1 MMTTPD
7 IKGVLEPLD
16 QLMTSGEAVPIGQSG
31 PVLLSGLDALFEVR
45 RRVGQEIRNQQASGG
60 LGIEMAAEAEQ
71 TCGSQFSHSLFVSW
85 RVYGGRPPVQISIE
99 ITDPSGKTQKLTGAT
114 PEGIAKFELSFPGGG
129 SASVLVTAKDAGNS
143 TASGQSSVQLGKCQ

>member
-1 MMTTPD
+1 MTTPD
-7 IKGVLEPLD
+7 IKGALEPLD
-16 QLMTSGEAVPIGQSG
+16 QLMTSGQPLPISQSG
-31 PVLLSGLDALFEVR
+31 PVLLRGLDALFEVHH
-45 RRVGQEIRNQQASGG
+45 RVGQEIRNQQASGG
-60 LGIEMAAEAEQ
+60 LGIEMAAEAKQ